1 MANRELIL
9 IEEDDGKELR
19 RFPVDDLNEAEII
32 ALERRLRAQSG
43 EGVLVRDTGARAIAR

>member
-9 IEEDDGKELR
+9 MEEEDGKVLR
-19 RFPVDDLNEAEII
+19 RFPVGDLNEGQII

-43 EGVLVRDTGARAIAR
+43 EGVLIRDTGARG